1 MNNFIMKKLVVE
13 ILCKI
18 FEISFE
24 FLLIVYFLMINDVG
38 GDDNSDVSSSV
49 PLSSNCLITPINPI
63 NENNGNKKYLMVLI
77 IRKSDFVILTV
88 DDVDDVFDSVIVTT
102 EL

>member
-1 MNNFIMKKLVVE
+1 
-13 ILCKI
+13 
-18 FEISFE
+18 
-24 FLLIVYFLMINDVG
+24 MINDVG

-88 DDVDDVFDSVIVTT
+88 DDVDDVFDS
-102 EL
+102 